1 MFQSRKV
8 RLKLNQRQKELVT
21 KNFGASR
28 FIWNWGLEQF
38 NKWWEQ
44 NKDLDKA
51 ERTKR
56 PTAFDLKKELTKL
69 KATEEYAWLKECDS
83 VIANYTFDT
92 LDKAFQKYWKGT
104 SKHPK
109 FKSKKTCRKSYT
121 TSNRGLPHLVDSN
134 HIQLPKLGKVKFY
147 NRGYIPNVKLK
158 RATILFDGEHYY
170 CSVLF
175 NAPVEDWGKVER
187 IVGLD
192 LGIKTTVTCSDGK
205 TFDWKPSKRAERRIK
220 LSQRALSRT
229 QKTSKRRAKAHI
241 KLARR
246 YKRVANQHKDFLHKM
261 TTKLVRENQTIRMED
276 LNTKGMMKNSCLS
289 RAVGQQSFYEIKRQL
304 EYKCQWHD
312 REFQTVDR
320 FFPSSQ
326 LCSKCGARNKAIKN
340 LSKRQFICPE
350 CGFTLDRDLNAA
362 INICT
367 ANNAGN
373 YARRDWSSVKESKS
387 FSSHSQSLKRELEK
401 PIDIL

>member
-8 RLKLNQRQKELVT
+8 RLKLNQRQKELVA

-28 FIWNWGLEQF
+28 FIWNWGLEQL

-56 PTAFDLKKELTKL
+56 PTAFDLGKELTKL
-69 KATEEYAWLKECDS
+69 KATEEYTWLKECDS
-83 VIANYTFDT
+83 MVANHTFNA
-92 LDKAFQKYWKGT
+92 LDKAFQSFWKGV

-109 FKSKKTCRKSYT
+109 FKSKKNSRQSYT
-121 TSNRGLPHLVDSN
+121 TSNTTSPRLLDNNHLQ
-134 HIQLPKLGKVKFY
+134 ITKLGKVKFY

-158 RATILFDGEHYY
+158 RATISFDGEHYY

-175 NAPVEDWGKVER
+175 DEPVEDWGKAEG
-187 IVGLD
+187 IIGID
-192 LGIKTTVTCSDGK
+192 LGVKTTATCSDGQ

-220 LSQRALSRT
+220 LSYWALSRT
-229 QKTSKRRAKAHI
+229 KKTSKRRAKARLR
-241 KLARR
+241 LARR
-246 YKRVANQHKDFLHKM
+246 YRRVANQHKDFLHKM

-276 LNTKGMMKNSCLS
+276 LNTKGMMKNRNLAK
-289 RAVGQQSFYEIKRQL
+289 AVGQQSFYEIKRQL
-304 EYKCQWHD
+304 GYKCQWHNRD
-312 REFQTVDR
+312 FQVVDR

-326 LCSKCGARNKAIKN
+326 LCSKCGARNKAMKD

-367 ANNAGN
+367 ASHAGTH
-373 YARRDWSSVKESKS
+373 ARRDWSSVKESTS
-387 FSSHSQSLKRELEK
+387 FSSHSQSLKREL
-401 PIDIL
+401 

>member
-28 FIWNWGLEQF
+28 FIWNWGLEQLK
-38 NKWWEQ
+38 NWWEQ

-56 PTAFDLKKELTKL
+56 PTAFDLGKELTKL
-69 KATEEYAWLKECDS
+69 KATEEYTWLKECDS
-83 VIANYTFDT
+83 TITKHIFES
-92 LDKAFQKYWKGT
+92 LDKSFQHFWKRSAKY
-104 SKHPK
+104 PK
-109 FKSKKTCRKSYT
+109 FKSKKNSKQSYS
-121 TSNRGLPHLVDSN
+121 TSTPVSPRLLENNFLMLA
-134 HIQLPKLGKVKFY
+134 KLGKVKFF

-158 RATILFDGEHYY
+158 RATISFDGEHYY

-175 NAPVEDWGKVER
+175 DGPVEDWGKAEGT
-187 IVGLD
+187 IGID
-192 LGIKTTVTCSDGK
+192 LGVKTTATCSDGQ
-205 TFDWKPSKRAERRIK
+205 TFSWKPSKRAERRIK
-220 LSQRALSRT
+220 ISQRALART
-229 QKTSKRRAKAHI
+229 QKTSKRRAKARLRLVH
-241 KLARR
+241 R
-246 YKRVANQHKDFLHKM
+246 YRRVANQHKDFLHKM
-261 TTKLVRENQTIRMED
+261 TTKLVRENQAIRMED
-276 LNTKGMMKNSCLS
+276 LNTKGMMKNRCLS
-289 RAVGQQSFYEIKRQL
+289 RAIRQQSFYEIKRQL

-312 REFQTVDR
+312 REFQVVDR

-326 LCSKCGARNKAIKN
+326 LCSKCGARNKAMKD

-367 ANNAGN
+367 AGFAGT

-387 FSSHSQSLKRELEK
+387 FSSHSQSLKREL
-401 PIDIL
+401 

>member
-28 FIWNWGLEQF
+28 FIWNWGLEQL
-38 NKWWEQ
+38 NKWWEE

-56 PTAFDLKKELTKL
+56 PSKFDLINKLNKL
-69 KATEEYAWLKECDS
+69 KREDQNFSWLKECDS
-83 VIANYTFDT
+83 QITSFSLDF
-92 LDKAFQKYWKGT
+92 LDKAFQRFWKGI

-109 FKSKKTCRKSYT
+109 FKSKKNSRQSYT
-121 TSNRGLPHLVDSN
+121 TYTNVTPRVLDSN
-134 HIQLPKLGKVKFY
+134 HLVLSKLGKVKFY
-147 NRGYIPNVKLK
+147 NRGYIPDVKLK
-158 RATILFDGEHYY
+158 RATISFDGENYY

-175 NAPVEDWGKVER
+175 DAPVEDWGKAEGT
-187 IVGLD
+187 IGID
-192 LGIKTTVTCSDGK
+192 LGIKTTVTCSDGQ

-220 LSQRALSRT
+220 LSQRALART
-229 QKTSKRRAKAHI
+229 QKTSKRRAKAHLS
-241 KLARR
+241 LARR
-246 YKRVANQHKDFLHKM
+246 YRRVTNQHKDFLYKM
-261 TTKLVRENQTIRMED
+261 TTKLVRENQAIRMED
-276 LNTKGMMKNSCLS
+276 LNTKGMMKNHSLAK
-289 RAVGQQSFYEIKRQL
+289 AVGQQSFYEIKRQL
-304 EYKCQWHD
+304 EYKCLWHD

-326 LCSKCGARNKAIKN
+326 LCSKCGARNKAMKD

-367 ANNAGN
+367 AGFAGN
-373 YARRDWSSVKESKS
+373 YARRDWSSVKEGKS
-387 FSSHSQSLKRELEK
+387 LCSHSQSLKREL
-401 PIDIL
+401 